1 VLFGGRKTL
10 DQFSMSVQLA
20 VPPST
25 VVAPIHQSETVK
37 PGVLH
42 KFAEVKD
49 TLTNGYRERFQPAP
63 ANLNWLS
70 CGEYEL
76 AEGASS
82 GALAHPEDE
91 SLLFQLQGHAVVD
104 VNGVSYSL
112 APYDTLYL
120 PKGAQYQISNHQSEI
135 VRITRCSATADN
147 VHPVH
152 HSSFAEYSKRED
164 RIRKLHGKDVFMMFD
179 VPEAAD
185 KLIAGYTFFQPYQRS
200 WPPHNHT
207 DQEEVYIFIKGHGA
221 MEVYESPEK
230 MCFVTSVNT
239 GDAVT
244 IPMMNYHPVFSQESP
259 LEFIWC
265 IAGARYWVGDKNK
278 DFMAGKGEQITT

>member
-1 VLFGGRKTL
+1 
-10 DQFSMSVQLA
+10 MSGNTSQGVQLA
-20 VPPST
+20 VKPAN
-25 VVAPIHQSETVK
+25 VADPVHKSETAK
-37 PGVLH
+37 PG
-42 KFAEVKD
+42 
-49 TLTNGYRERFQPAP
+49 TLFKYSDSKVTFKQHFNPAA

-76 AEGASS
+76 PAKSDTGSLVMAN
-82 GALAHPEDE
+82 DE
-91 SLLFQLQGHAVVD
+91 SLLFMWKGSASVKVEEKT
-104 VNGVSYSL
+104 YAL
-112 APYDTLYL
+112 ASYDTLYI
-120 PKGAQYQISNHQSEI
+120 PRGAEFKIHNMSDEPARVVQ
-135 VRITRCSATADN
+135 CSATAEN

-152 HSSFAEYSKRED
+152 HSSFAEYSQRED
-164 RIRKLHGKDVFMMFD
+164 RIRHLQGKDVFMMFD
-179 VPEAAD
+179 VPEAGD

-230 MCFVTSVNT
+230 LCFVNSVNE
-239 GDAVT
+239 GDMVT

-278 DFMAGKGEQITT
+278 DFMDGKGDSITT

>member
-1 VLFGGRKTL
+1 MAS
-10 DQFSMSVQLA
+10 QAVQLA
-20 VPPST
+20 VQP
-25 VVAPIHQSETVK
+25 AAIAEPIHNSDSVK
-37 PGVLH
+37 PG
-42 KFAEVKD
+42 
-49 TLTNGYRERFQPAP
+49 TLFKAVSPGAVYTPRFTPESAR
-63 ANLNWLS
+63 LEWLS
-70 CGEYEL
+70 CGEYSIL
-76 AEGASS
+76 AGAITETICK
-82 GALAHPEDE
+82 PNDE
-91 SLLFQLQGHAVVD
+91 TLLFMWKGSVEV
-104 VNGVSYSL
+104 GVGGKTYSL
-112 APYDTLYL
+112 AAYDTLYI
-120 PKGAQYQISNHQSEI
+120 PREAEFQISNPTSEV
-135 VRITRCSATADN
+135 VRVMECSATADN

-164 RIRKLHGKDVFMMFD
+164 RIRHLAGKDVFMMFA

-207 DQEEVYIFIKGHGA
+207 DQEETYIFIKGHGA

-230 MCFVTSVNT
+230 MCFVTSVNE
-239 GDAVT
+239 GDLVT

-278 DFMAGKGEQITT
+278 DFMAGKGDKITT

>member
-1 VLFGGRKTL
+1 MDSSSQTL
-10 DQFSMSVQLA
+10 QLA
-20 VPPST
+20 VPPHEIAEPVDT
-25 VVAPIHQSETVK
+25 SEAVK
-37 PGVLH
+37 PGTIF
-42 KFAEVKD
+42 KTATPK
-49 TLTNGYRERFQPAP
+49 TTYRQHFTPAS

-70 CGEYEL
+70 CGEHDLPVGLSTGSLCL
-76 AEGASS
+76 ALE
-82 GALAHPEDE
+82 E
-91 SLLFQLQGHAVVD
+91 SLLLMWKGTVTVMVQGAEFKL
-104 VNGVSYSL
+104 N
-112 APYDTLYL
+112 PYDTLYL
-120 PKGAQYQISNHQSEI
+120 PRGAAFQITNDSSEPAR
-135 VRITRCSATADN
+135 VMQCSATAEN

-164 RIRKLHGKDVFMMFD
+164 RIRHLRGKDVFMMFD

-207 DQEEVYIFIKGHGA
+207 DQEEVYIFIKGHGS

-230 MCFVTSVNT
+230 LCFVQNVNE
-239 GDAVT
+239 GDMVT
-244 IPMMNYHPVFSQESP
+244 IPMLNYHPVFSQESP

-278 DFMAGKGEQITT
+278 DFMDGKGEAITT